1 MISGDKYAAA
11 FITWRKANERLGN
24 AEDPELI
31 ARFAAWAADVD
42 PVRRDEHLVQLDKAL
57 LTALAP
63 RRLSFL
69 DLGAWAAHDLRLQ
82 PALVVDWPIS
92 HVLWRWLMDAHRRRL
107 IEPTNGLEEEL
118 SSKTRWDLT
127 TLGAAEQRSTMPLP
141 LRIRPI
147 WRAHWPS
154 LLAPATGA
162 VAAIVAVVV
171 VTALKGSTPV
181 RELLIGAGA
190 GLLLLSVSNF
200 AFGWFTKIRRRPPG
214 GQPWTGPGAWSASG
228 QAARALWTELVLQRA
243 LVSDPGLPTLWM
255 DPPPDRSVGTMERAG
270 AAQSAQQ
277 PATESGSAETPDVRD
292 RTKRAEDVAD
302 VGCEDAIKSAVT
314 VAGIARDSCAP
325 TRADPEGDNSR
336 GQDGSPVS

>member
-1 MISGDKYAAA
+1 MSRGAKPGGTHAMISGDKYAAA
-11 FITWRKANERLGN
+11 FITWRKASARLGDPD
-24 AEDPELI
+24 DPELI
-31 ARFAAWAADVD
+31 AQFAAWAADAD
-42 PVRRDEHLVQLDKAL
+42 PVRRDEHLVQLDDAL
-57 LTALAP
+57 LTALAS

-69 DLGAWAAHDLRLQ
+69 DLIAWAAHDLRLQ

-107 IEPTNGLEEEL
+107 IEPANGPEEEVT
-118 SSKTRWDLT
+118 SRTRWDLT

-141 LRIRPI
+141 LRIRPV

-181 RELLIGAGA
+181 RQSLIVAATAFLLV
-190 GLLLLSVSNF
+190 SVFRF

-214 GQPWTGPGAWSASG
+214 GQPWPGPGAWSASG

-243 LVSDPGLPTLWM
+243 LASDPALPTLWM
-255 DPPPDRSVGTMERAG
+255 EPPPDTSVGTMKRAG
-270 AAQSAQQ
+270 AARSAEQ
-277 PATESGSAETPDVRD
+277 PTTDSGGAETPDVALGRSALTID
-292 RTKRAEDVAD
+292 AD
-302 VGCEDAIKSAVT
+302 DGCDDAVK
-314 VAGIARDSCAP
+314 
-325 TRADPEGDNSR
+325 
-336 GQDGSPVS
+336 